1 MRKRSIGVSLA
12 TLTVALAAM
21 VVPGVSGGAPTPG
34 DTNGPAC
41 RDINGPNGVGGQF
54 NYSGT
59 GTNSDQPPYTLS
71 ARFLLGPDGTTA
83 PCKNVTYTLYVITDG
98 TDPATATAYP
108 LVGSNQWSNL
118 AIADDDP
125 DICVFGTT
133 GHGSQVFDRAPDT
146 GCLQLTAGTS
156 GGPGGFN

>member
-12 TLTVALAAM
+12 TLTVALGAM
-21 VVPGVSGGAPTPG
+21 VVPGVSGGVPSPG

-59 GTNSDQPPYTLS
+59 GTSSDPYTLS

-83 PCKNVTYTLYVITDG
+83 PCKNVTYTLYVIVDG
-98 TDPATATAYP
+98 SDPATATAYS
-108 LVGSNQWSNL
+108 LVGSNQWQNL
-118 AIADDDP
+118 TITDDDP

>member
-12 TLTVALAAM
+12 TLTLALVAML
-21 VVPGVSGGAPTPG
+21 VPGVSGGAPSPS

-41 RDINGPNGVGGQF
+41 RNIDGPNGVGAQF

-59 GTNSDQPPYTLS
+59 GTLRDEPPYTLG
-71 ARFLLGPDGTTA
+71 AKFLLGSDGTTP
-83 PCKNVTYTLYVITDG
+83 PCKNVTYTLYVIVDG

-108 LVGSNQWSNL
+108 LDGSAEWTDL
-118 AIADDDP
+118 AIADNDP

-133 GHGSQVFDRAPDT
+133 SHNNQVFDHAPDT
-146 GCLQLTAGTS
+146 GCLPLHAGTT
-156 GGPGGFN
+156 GGGGGFN